1 MPRLSKNKKY
11 ETLQDRSLF
20 FLYIITYRCCR
31 RSICR
36 LEEEEKKISSKM
48 NDSLPIRFESM
59 NNTQVLLTERNLSKK
74 NTLCPLYMNFT
85 LVSTVIKHVV

>member
-1 MPRLSKNKKY
+1 MKHYKIEVSSSFILLLTDVVDAPY
-11 ETLQDRSLF
+11 A
-20 FLYIITYRCCR
+20 
-31 RSICR
+31 CR